1 MTVMVVEVLLPGQQ
15 RAAAPAEARGCCA
28 AGNGCP
34 LPSLHSI
41 PSKAGKNLQE
51 MLPLR

>member
-1 MTVMVVEVLLPGQQ
+1 MMVVEVLLPDQQ

-34 LPSLHSI
+34 PLSLLSI
-41 PSKAGKNLQE
+41 LSKAGKNLQE
-51 MLPLR
+51 TLPLS